1 MSKPFDERLYEAD
14 DNAKHLVIDYLRG
27 RGNLCDVNPDQY
39 GIDLVCE
46 NPAGE
51 EFVVEV
57 EVKHNWVGDFAFPD
71 VHWPV
76 RKLKFAQQSGSW
88 FFMLNHDRTQ
98 AIVCAGSV
106 LARSEVVTKSTKYTD
121 SEQFLAVPTRFCS
134 IITF

>member
-14 DNAKHLVIDYLRG
+14 DNAKHLVIDYLQG
-27 RGNLCDVNPDQY
+27 RGNHAAVNPDQY

-51 EFVVEV
+51 EFLVEV
-57 EVKHNWVGDFAFPD
+57 EVKHNWVGEFQFPD

-76 RKLKFAQQSGSW
+76 RKLKFAQLSGSW

-106 LARSEVVTKSTKYTD
+106 LARCEVVTKSTKYTD
-121 SEQFLAVPTRFCS
+121 SEQFLAVPKGFCS

>member
-1 MSKPFDERLYEAD
+1 MKPFDQTLYDQD
-14 DNAKHLVIDYLRG
+14 DSAKDVFIAWLNKHG
-27 RGNLCDVNPDQY
+27 WFAKVNPDQY
-39 GIDLVCE
+39 GIDLVCQ

-71 VHWPV
+71 VHWPI
-76 RKLKFAQQSGSW
+76 RKRKFAELPGSW

-98 AIVCAGSV
+98 AIICAGSV

-121 SEQFLAVPTRFCS
+121 SEQFLAVSTRFCS

>member
-14 DNAKHLVIDYLRG
+14 DNAKHLVIEYLRG
-27 RGNLCDVNPDQY
+27 RGNFCDVNPDQY
-39 GIDLVCE
+39 GIDLVCQ

-71 VHWPV
+71 VHWPI
-76 RKLKFAQQSGSW
+76 RKRKFAELPGSW

-98 AIVCAGSV
+98 AIICAGSI
-106 LARSEVVTKSTKYTD
+106 LRRCEIVTKSTKYTEAED
-121 SEQFLAVPTRFCS
+121 FIAVPTRFCS